1 MVITTTM
8 KKTLNVVLLLCV
20 LACFSACDKL
30 FPPKNGSHESGEQMK
45 INGPLLA
52 RVNDWAIGL
61 DDFKNYLKSLEP
73 LARAQKI
80 DINNTEFKIKFLND
94 LIKNQILAQVAME
107 KGFDR
112 SDDVIR
118 ALRDTRDTLL
128 AAKIRDD
135 LERNVSV
142 SYAETKAFYDKN
154 KELFKKPQEVKVK
167 EIVLNNETTAKE
179 VLVKLL
185 QGESFEAT
193 ARQYSIAASK
203 DKGGDRGW
211 LIPTPEDVRKDTK
224 FWTTVA
230 TLGKDDLPKLFK
242 GDDRKYYIIKVDD
255 IRGGQEMSLSEVEKD
270 LEKALKA
277 DKIEQE
283 ENKVIDEFKRKAR
296 VEKSE
301 DLLK

>member
-1 MVITTTM
+1 M
-8 KKTLNVVLLLCV
+8 KKTLILGLLLCV
-20 LACFSACDKL
+20 LLSLTACDKI
-30 FPPKNGSHESGEQMK
+30 FPGRENPAAGNDELK

-73 LARAQKI
+73 LAKTQKI
-80 DINNTEFKIKFLND
+80 DINNTDFKVKFLND
-94 LIKNQILAQVAME
+94 LIKNQILAQVATSRGLD
-107 KGFDR
+107 K
-112 SDDVIR
+112 SDDVLR

-135 LERNVSV
+135 LEKNVSV
-142 SYAETKAFYDKN
+142 SYAEIKAFYDKN
-154 KELFKKPQEVKVK
+154 KELFKKPQEVKVR
-167 EIVLNNETTAKE
+167 EIVVGNEPIAKE
-179 VLVKLL
+179 VLVKIL
-185 QGESFEAT
+185 QGENFDLL
-193 ARQYSIAASK
+193 ARQYSIATSK

-211 LIPTPEDVRKDTK
+211 LTPTPDDVRKNTK
-224 FWTTVA
+224 FWATVA

-242 GDDRKYYIIKVDD
+242 GDDGKFYIIKVDD
-255 IRGGQEMSLSEVEKD
+255 IRGGQEVSLTEVEKD

>member
-1 MVITTTM
+1 M
-8 KKTLNVVLLLCV
+8 KKLLGVGLLLGALLC
-20 LACFSACDKL
+20 LTACDKI
-30 FPPKNGSHESGEQMK
+30 FPGRENPAAGSEELK

-73 LARAQKI
+73 LAKTQKI
-80 DINNTEFKIKFLND
+80 DINSPEFKTKFLND
-94 LIKNQILAQVAME
+94 LIKNQILAQVAIE
-107 KGFDR
+107 RGLDK
-112 SDDVIR
+112 SDDVLR

-135 LERNVSV
+135 LEKNVSV
-142 SYAETKAFYDKN
+142 SYAEIKTFYDKN
-154 KELFKKPQEVKVK
+154 KELFKKPQEVKVS
-167 EIVLNNETTAKE
+167 EIVLNDESSAKDA
-179 VLVKLL
+179 LVKLL
-185 QGESFEAT
+185 QGENFESL
-193 ARQYSIAASK
+193 ARQYSIADSK
-203 DKGGDRGW
+203 DKSGDRGW
-211 LIPTPEDVRKDTK
+211 LSPTPEDVRKNTK
-224 FWTTVA
+224 FWATVA

-242 GDDRKYYIIKVDD
+242 GDDGKYYIIKVSDM
-255 IRGGQEMSLSEVEKD
+255 RGGQEVSLSEVEKD

-296 VEKSE
+296 VEKAE

>member
-1 MVITTTM
+1 MQKLLATTS
-8 KKTLNVVLLLCV
+8 LLCFILCLV
-20 LACFSACDKL
+20 ACDKI
-30 FPPKNGSHESGEQMK
+30 FPGKENPISTSAEIKT
-45 INGPLLA
+45 NGPLLA
-52 RVNDWAIGL
+52 RVNNWAIGL

-73 LARAQKI
+73 LARTQKI
-80 DINNTEFKIKFLND
+80 DINNVDFKVKFLND
-94 LIKNQILAQVAME
+94 LIKNQILAQVAI
-107 KGFDR
+107 DR
-112 SDDVIR
+112 GLDKSDDVLR

-128 AAKIRDD
+128 AAKIRDE

-142 SYAETKAFYDKN
+142 SYAEIKAFYDKN
-154 KELFKKPQEVKVK
+154 KELFKKPQEAKVR
-167 EIVLNNETTAKE
+167 EIVIDNEPIAKE
-179 VLVKLL
+179 VLVKIL
-185 QGESFEAT
+185 QGENFDSL
-193 ARQYSIAASK
+193 ARQYSTAVSK

-211 LIPTPEDVRKDTK
+211 LTPTPDDVRKNTK

-230 TLGKDDLPKLFK
+230 GLGKDELPKLFK
-242 GDDRKYYIIKVDD
+242 GEDGKFYIIKVDD
-255 IRGGQEMSLSEVEKD
+255 IRGGQEMSLSEIEKD

>member
-1 MVITTTM
+1 MM
-8 KKTLNVVLLLCV
+8 KKVISLISLVCIPLC
-20 LACFSACDKL
+20 LTSCDKI
-30 FPPKNGSHESGEQMK
+30 FPSKIPSTEANVEVK

-52 RVNDWAIGL
+52 KVNDWALGL
-61 DDFKNYLKSLEP
+61 DDFKSYLKSLEP
-73 LARAQKI
+73 LAKTQKI
-80 DINNTEFKIKFLND
+80 DISSADFKIKFLND
-94 LIKNQILAQVAME
+94 LIKNQILAQIAVGRGLD
-107 KGFDR
+107 K
-112 SDDVIR
+112 SDDVLR

-128 AAKIRDD
+128 AAKIRDE
-135 LERNVSV
+135 LEKNVNVSYV
-142 SYAETKAFYDKN
+142 EIKSFYDKN
-154 KELFKKPQEVKVK
+154 KELFKKPQEVKIK
-167 EIVLNNETTAKE
+167 EIVVSNEITAKE

-185 QGESFEAT
+185 QGENFESL
-193 ARQYSIAASK
+193 ARQYSIADSK

-211 LIPTPEDVRKDTK
+211 LASTPEDVRKNTK
-224 FWTTVA
+224 FWATVA

-242 GDDRKYYIIKVDD
+242 GEDNKFYIIKVDD